1 MHPSKV
7 PKKKTNKTK
16 TALEEQS
23 KTPTKSP
30 LPTAK
35 KAHHNPPTLDTQLVE
50 NTINVRFTGDNAHTH
65 TGLISGLYLPSQHG
79 LSVHCAFAFTW
90 RWNGMGKRWR
100 KPSSSREPT

>member
-65 TGLISGLYLPSQHG
+65 WSHFWS
-79 LSVHCAFAFTW
+79 LSAVTAWPVCTLCICIHLAME
-90 RWNGMGKRWR
+90 RNGKKMEETK
-100 KPSSSREPT
+100 